1 MGKIPPGEQNSS
13 TRPSINWKSMLPFVV
28 YREKKKL
35 SAGGRNPQDAK
46 LHQ

>member
-13 TRPSINWKSMLPFVV
+13 TRPSINWKSMLHFVV

-35 SAGGRNPQDAK
+35 SAGGLHTQDAN
-46 LHQ
+46 LHP